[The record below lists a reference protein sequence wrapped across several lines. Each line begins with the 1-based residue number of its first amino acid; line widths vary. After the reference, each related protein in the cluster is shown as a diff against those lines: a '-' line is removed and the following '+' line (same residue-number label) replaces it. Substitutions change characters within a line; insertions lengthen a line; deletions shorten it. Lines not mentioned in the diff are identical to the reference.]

1 MTKKKTK
8 ENKILL
14 LLFLLCICFSFSNY
28 LILTKDNTPFHYDIL
43 DSYLLSK
50 KLYNSFTTF
59 GVSGLFYSIANDY
72 DKDYPILF
80 ILQPFPFFYVFG
92 VFEDS
97 AAFSNIPYI
106 FILIFSTYFIGKEL
120 KNKKA
125 GFIACLI
132 LLFISGI
139 LSFSRVYLPVF
150 PLTSIFMLSVF
161 IFLRTKNFKKTNYS
175 FGLGIIAALGLLIK
189 YTFVLY
195 LFPFVFSFLLENLI
209 TNIKKKNKL
218 IEEIQIKN
226 FFYFV
231 CTFLTISILGYLSFS
246 SSSAFINSKSA
257 WPSVLGYLSIAHTTF
272 GSGNIITYIFKV
284 SYEFI
289 KRSNILF
296 LGIYPLIILSF
307 IYSLYTTLKN
317 KILRPLIMCVCLS
330 FFLVIYIGPVPR
342 FILPLV
348 PLLIILLSINFV
360 EIYNYLKKKKRLEK
374 FNFNHFVLTVLV
386 FIILLFSIGLIKEK
400 KK

>member
-161 IFLRTKNFKKTNYS
+161 IFLRTKNFKKT
-175 FGLGIIAALGLLIK
+175 K
-189 YTFVLY
+189 
-195 LFPFVFSFLLENLI
+195 
-209 TNIKKKNKL
+209 
-218 IEEIQIKN
+218 
-226 FFYFV
+226 FF
-231 CTFLTISILGYLSFS
+231 T
-246 SSSAFINSKSA
+246 
-257 WPSVLGYLSIAHTTF
+257 
-272 GSGNIITYIFKV
+272 
-284 SYEFI
+284 
-289 KRSNILF
+289 
-296 LGIYPLIILSF
+296 IIL
-307 IYSLYTTLKN
+307 
-317 KILRPLIMCVCLS
+317 
-330 FFLVIYIGPVPR
+330 
-342 FILPLV
+342 
-348 PLLIILLSINFV
+348 
-360 EIYNYLKKKKRLEK
+360 
-374 FNFNHFVLTVLV
+374 
-386 FIILLFSIGLIKEK
+386 
-400 KK
+400 